1 MSRLIDLLA
10 AATVALAVMTGAV
23 GMLLWTALL
32 QSWLGVA
39 P

>member
-1 MSRLIDLLA
+1 MSRLVDRIT

-32 QSWLGVA
+32 QSWLA
-39 P
+39 